1 MSSALVVVCEPTM
14 ATDPPTRE
22 TEHYETVEGE
32 TVQCLVCPRT
42 CAIPE
47 GARGVCGV
55 RENRDGR
62 LYLTTYGRAVSTSI
76 DPIEKK
82 PLFHVAPGADVLSV
96 ATKGCNLQCDFC
108 QNYRIA
114 IEYEG
119 VPEHERPPAELAGR
133 IEAGDADGLAYTYT
147 EPTIFMEYALDTM
160 RASPEGALQV
170 FVSNGYMRPETV
182 DTLAP
187 HLDAINVDI
196 KGDRRFYREH
206 AGVPDPE
213 PIFETVERFAETDVH
228 VEVTNLI
235 VPGENDDDASLRERM
250 TWIAEEVGTETPVHV
265 SRFHPDYKLT
275 DLPPTPIETIE
286 RAMEIAHEAGLEYV
300 YSGNVP
306 GHDSES
312 TYCPDCGHLVI
323 EREGFAVRDVDL
335 DDGTC
340 PSCGRE
346 IPIRGTP
353 RGPSDGRR
361 RRVF

>member
-1 MSSALVVVCEPTM
+1 MTLTP
-14 ATDPPTRE
+14 RE
-22 TEHYETVEGE
+22 TEHYDQVGDGTVR
-32 TVQCLVCPRT
+32 CRVCPRT
-42 CAIPE
+42 CVVPE
-47 GARGVCGV
+47 GERGVCGV

-62 LYLTTYGRAVSTSI
+62 LYLTSYGRAVSTSI

-114 IEYEG
+114 IEYED

-133 IEAGDADGLAYTYT
+133 IEVGDADGLAYTYT

-160 RASPEGALQV
+160 RASPDDALQV

-196 KGDRRFYREH
+196 KGDREFYREH
-206 AGVPDPE
+206 AGVSDPE
-213 PIFETVERFAETDVH
+213 PIFETVERFAEKDVH
-228 VEVTNLI
+228 VEVTNLVI
-235 VPGENDDDASLRERM
+235 PGENDDETSLRERM
-250 TWIAEEVGTETPVHV
+250 AWIAEDVGTETPVHV

-275 DLPPTPIETIE
+275 DVAPTPIETIE
-286 RAMEIAHEAGLEYV
+286 RAVEIATEAGLEYV

-306 GHDSES
+306 GHESES
-312 TYCPDCGHLVI
+312 TYCPGCGRLLI
-323 EREGFAVRDVDL
+323 ERKGFAVRSIDL
-335 DDGTC
+335 EDGAC
-340 PSCGRE
+340 PQCGRE
-346 IPIRGTP
+346 IPIVGSP
-353 RGPSDGRR
+353 HGPSDGRR
-361 RRVF
+361 RRAF